1 MDDKRKYDTGQD
13 LCYPVEEEEFFYQ
26 IGMYGDDFLEDFE
39 LPDSDSSITF
49 DLNHQS
55 QSTTLKAN
63 NVLEEV
69 SNKLEKSNLSVPIS
83 ENGPLSNNF
92 EDVSNSH
99 ATKKKKRKES
109 EKVQLTASGTTFRK
123 RFYRFLT
130 HGMKKIA
137 RKELIL
143 KYHGMIC
150 QRYSFIRNV
159 QRDEYRSIKKYF
171 NKHADQELYILKA
184 LQELKNEGLLN
195 YEEDLRSLTSIN
207 DRSLD
212 YF

>member
-1 MDDKRKYDTGQD
+1 
-13 LCYPVEEEEFFYQ
+13 
-26 IGMYGDDFLEDFE
+26 
-39 LPDSDSSITF
+39 
-49 DLNHQS
+49 
-55 QSTTLKAN
+55 
-63 NVLEEV
+63 
-69 SNKLEKSNLSVPIS
+69 
-83 ENGPLSNNF
+83 
-92 EDVSNSH
+92 
-99 ATKKKKRKES
+99 
-109 EKVQLTASGTTFRK
+109 
-123 RFYRFLT
+123 
-130 HGMKKIA
+130 MKKIA